1 VRTVPR
7 LLAALL
13 ALALLTTAGGATAST
28 RTIEDADDTLG
39 RLDVRSAVAGHAGN
53 LVAHTLTMHERWA
66 SKALGKGT
74 ATLVFRIGRRTR
86 TIDISFRDSRLFAEI
101 CTEAEDGSVSG
112 CSEDLGLSRPD
123 RRSIRVTLRQSLL
136 KKGLSSYRWTASTH
150 LNRGE
155 SGCTDLVCRDV
166 VPDDAGTVRHRL

>member
-13 ALALLTTAGGATAST
+13 ALTVLTTAGGATAST
-28 RTIEDADDTLG
+28 RTIEDADDTPG
-39 RLDVRSAVAGHAGN
+39 RLDVRTAVAGHAGN

-74 ATLVFRIGRRTR
+74 ATLIFQIGRRTR
-86 TIDISFRDSRLFAEI
+86 TMDVGVRDGRLFAEI
-101 CTEAEDGSVSG
+101 CTEAEDGSVRG
-112 CSEDLGLSRPD
+112 CSEDVGLSRPD
-123 RRSIRVTLRQSLL
+123 RRSIRVTLRKGLL
-136 KKGLSSYRWTASTH
+136 KKGLSSYTWTAYTH

-155 SGCTDLVCRDV
+155 SGCTDLVCVDT